1 MRKLIFAITGLF
13 LFACGRNDPSEA
25 LQNINGY
32 WQIDH
37 VQVEKD
43 SVIKYGFSQY
53 IDYIK
58 ITDSSGYRK
67 KLQPDFSGKFKTTRD
82 AEKVKPE
89 IKDKKLFL
97 HYSTPYDSWTEE
109 VLEADEDEL
118 VLKNRDGKIYYY
130 QRYEPISLEEHE
142 KKKE

>member
-1 MRKLIFAITGLF
+1 MRKLAFILASLFIFAC
-13 LFACGRNDPSEA
+13 ARNKPTEE
-25 LQNINGY
+25 LKYINGY

-58 ITDSSGYRK
+58 ISDTSGFRK
-67 KLQPDFSGKFKTTRD
+67 KLQPDFSGKFKASRA
-82 AEKVKPE
+82 AEKVIPE
-89 IKDKKLFL
+89 VKDDKLFL
-97 HYSTPYDSWTEE
+97 QYSTAYDEWTEE
-109 VLEADEDEL
+109 VIEADEEEL

-130 QRYEPISLEEHE
+130 HRYEPINLKEHE
-142 KKKE
+142 AQKE

>member
-1 MRKLIFAITGLF
+1 MRRFIFIVLSLVIF
-13 LFACGRNDPSEA
+13 SCGNNDPNKE
-25 LQNINGY
+25 LQHINGY
-32 WQIDH
+32 WAIDH

-58 ITDSSGYRK
+58 ITDTSGYRK
-67 KLQPDFSGKFKTTRD
+67 KLQPEMDGSFKTTKS

-89 IKDKKLFL
+89 IKDDRLFL
-97 HYSTPYDSWTEE
+97 HYSTPYDQWTEE

-118 VLKNRDGKIYYY
+118 VLKNRDGKVYYY
-130 QRYEPISLEEHE
+130 HRYDPKSLTKHEE
-142 KKKE
+142 KKE